1 MEVPM
6 RGLLAR
12 FLNDESGL
20 ETIEYAILAFICVNV
35 AVLGYSTLAGAI
47 STKFTGIAHDPTMR

>member
-1 MEVPM
+1 M

>member
-1 MEVPM
+1 M

-35 AVLGYSTLAGAI
+35 AVLGYSALASAT
-47 STKFTGIAHDPTMR
+47 SAKFTSIAHDPTMK